1 MREPDIEAIIKC
13 ERSTPFWSGYRPAH
27 LIREHYLTTG
37 VHNYYDREFISV
49 GESALGTITFFSP
62 EVYQNCLWE
71 GKVMS
76 IQEGSR
82 IVGHAV
88 VVKIFNETL
97 RAKENL

>member
-1 MREPDIEAIIKC
+1 LE
-13 ERSTPFWSGYRPAH
+13 
-27 LIREHYLTTG
+27 
-37 VHNYYDREFISV
+37 
-49 GESALGTITFFSP
+49 GEEI
-62 EVYQNCLWE
+62 
-71 GKVMS
+71 S